1 MPETTTD
8 VRADIE
14 QTKER
19 MSSAITELE
28 RKVDLTRQIREHPW
42 AAVGIAIGAGI
53 ALSASSADVRSARVT
68 SDATRKTGSK
78 LGVALDGI
86 VASLLTGVTA
96 AIHERIDG
104 AVNEVASSIRGR
116 PSPRS
121 DLGSMRSTEAPEMPV
136 RAD

>member
-8 VRADIE
+8 IRADIE

-53 ALSASSADVRSARVT
+53 ALSASRADVGSARAT
-68 SDATRKTGSK
+68 SGCRRADC
-78 LGVALDGI
+78 
-86 VASLLTGVTA
+86 
-96 AIHERIDG
+96 ERY
-104 AVNEVASSIRGR
+104 AASS
-116 PSPRS
+116 SS
-121 DLGSMRSTEAPEMPV
+121 
-136 RAD
+136 

>member
-1 MPETTTD
+1 MPETTTE

-19 MSSAITELE
+19 MSTAITELE
-28 RKVDLTRQIREHPW
+28 RKVDLTHQIREHPW

-53 ALSASSADVRSARVT
+53 ALSASSADVRAARVT
-68 SDATRKTGSK
+68 SDATRQTGSK
-78 LGVALDGI
+78 LGIALDGI
-86 VASLLTGVTA
+86 VASLVTAATA

-104 AVNEVASSIRGR
+104 AVSEVAASIRGR
-116 PSPRS
+116 TRVPNDVGAVSPPDS
-121 DLGSMRSTEAPEMPV
+121 FDVPI

>member
-1 MPETTTD
+1 MPETTTE

-19 MSSAITELE
+19 MSTAITELE
-28 RKVDLTRQIREHPW
+28 RKVDLTHQIREHPW
-42 AAVGIAIGAGI
+42 AAVGVALGAGI
-53 ALSASSADVRSARVT
+53 ALSASRADVRAARVT
-68 SDATRKTGSK
+68 SDATRQTGSK
-78 LGVALDGI
+78 VGIALDGI
-86 VASLLTGVTA
+86 VASLLTAVTT

-116 PSPRS
+116 PSQRS
-121 DLGSMRSTEAPEMPV
+121 DLSAMRSTEAPDLPI

>member
-28 RKVDLTRQIREHPW
+28 RKVDLTHQIREHPW

-53 ALSASSADVRSARVT
+53 ALSASSADVRAARVT
-68 SDATRKTGSK
+68 SDATRQTGSK
-78 LGVALDGI
+78 LGVALDGV
-86 VASLLTGVTA
+86 VASLLTAVTA
-96 AIHERIDG
+96 AIHDRIDG
-104 AVNEVASSIRGR
+104 AVNEVTSSIRGR
-116 PSPRS
+116 ASARS
-121 DLGSMRSTEAPEMPV
+121 DLGSMRSTEAPDVPI